1 VRTSRREAAR
11 SVGLLLA
18 MLAGLL
24 LARSALAGGLSRPLA
39 PATPAAPQAAE
50 TVPAG
55 GIPELRGRPLY
66 LGGRQLL
73 VTDAGGGPL
82 RPLPVVGAGR
92 SSVLR
97 QGRYLV
103 VRVAEPLQEGPVL
116 ALATDRPGRA
126 TPLGSALDVLPSPRS
141 DRIWLLSRRARS
153 PQRTFTLREVE
164 LATGRPLASLAL
176 ANDAEPVAMVDGGVL
191 VRDLRAGL
199 AMRDLAS
206 GRERQRLGTDLT
218 FVDATARLVAY
229 VDGRGD
235 LHLRDLANR
244 RDRVVRPAGIP
255 SWFPL
260 GQPVAGAGCC
270 DEFGAFS
277 PDGRRLAVYLQ
288 LRRPAQPGLAMVGVG
303 QAEARPVPG
312 SDAATPFGCQPCLG
326 WSADGWLFFFSGGPP
341 PDVVAAWRP
350 GRAAASPLSLP
361 VADATATVRGG
372 LAT

>member
-24 LARSALAGGLSRPLA
+24 LARSALAGGLSRSLA
-39 PATPAAPQAAE
+39 PATPAAPQTAE

-66 LGGRQLL
+66 LGGRQPL
-73 VTDAGGGPL
+73 VADAGGGRL
-82 RPLPVVGAGR
+82 RPLPDVRAGR

-103 VRVAEPLQEGPVL
+103 VRIAEPLQEGPVL
-116 ALATDRPGRA
+116 ALATDWPGTA
-126 TPLGSALDVLPSPRS
+126 MPLGSALDVLPSPRP
-141 DRIWLLSRRARS
+141 DRVWLLDRRARM
-153 PQRTFTLREVE
+153 PQRTFALREVE
-164 LATGRPLASLAL
+164 LATGRRLASLAL
-176 ANDAEPVAMVDGGVL
+176 ANDAEPVAIVDGGVL

-199 AMRDLAS
+199 AVRDLTS
-206 GRERQRLGTDLT
+206 GRVRQRLGTDLT

-229 VDGRGD
+229 LDGRGD
-235 LHLRDLANR
+235 LHLRDLATR

-260 GQPVAGAGCC
+260 GLPVAGAGCC

-288 LRRPAQPGLAMVGVG
+288 LRSPAQPGLAMVDVE

-350 GRAAASPLSLP
+350 GRPAASPLDLP
-361 VADATATVRGG
+361 VAGETATVRSG
-372 LAT
+372 LVT